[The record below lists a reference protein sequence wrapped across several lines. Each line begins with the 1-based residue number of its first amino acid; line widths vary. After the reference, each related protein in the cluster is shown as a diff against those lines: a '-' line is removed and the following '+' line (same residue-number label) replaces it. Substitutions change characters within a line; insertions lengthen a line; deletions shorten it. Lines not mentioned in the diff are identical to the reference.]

1 MQNNLLVAIY
11 IVIIL
16 GVLWQLFRWAIK
28 RGGRHFKL
36 VDPQDFVIFLEEQ
49 KQLIL
54 ERFVKLDGAVNFR
67 DIGGYLTESGRR
79 VKPGKV
85 FRSDELGDLSDGD
98 LSKLKEMGLQFIFD
112 LRNRREVKKKT
123 DRIPPGSPFK
133 YVHAPIYEN
142 EPKGKYL
149 PAILFNRHKL
159 GDILAERYFFMIE
172 KRAEA
177 FGKILSHFADPQNF
191 PIVYHCTAG
200 KDRTG
205 LITALIL
212 SILGVPEE
220 TIVADYSLS
229 NLGFDHYF
237 QEFVEDARHAAMG
250 VKDIEFQG
258 FFIVRPDWIQ
268 NILDHLKEQYGSV
281 ERYLIEKA
289 NMDPLTIDRI
299 RTNLLA

>member
-1 MQNNLLVAIY
+1 MQ
-11 IVIIL
+11 
-16 GVLWQLFRWAIK
+16 
-28 RGGRHFKL
+28 
-36 VDPQDFVIFLEEQ
+36 
-49 KQLIL
+49 
-54 ERFVKLDGAVNFR
+54 LDGAVNFR

-79 VKPGKV
+79 VLPGKV
-85 FRSDELGDLSDGD
+85 FRSDELGDLSDND

-123 DRIPPGSPFK
+123 DRIPPGFPFK
-133 YVHAPIYEN
+133 YVHAPIYEK
-142 EPKGKYL
+142 EPKGEYL
-149 PAILFNRHKL
+149 PAILFNRHRL

-258 FFIVRPDWIQ
+258 FFIVHPDWIQ
-268 NILDHLKEQYGSV
+268 RILDHLKEQYGSV

-289 NMDPLTIDRI
+289 NMDPLTIDQI
-299 RTNLLA
+299 RANLLA